1 MSTQSRLKACMKN
14 GRMTVADLALWFDR
28 SYPTVRNWVQFG
40 TAPHGPR
47 NEKFLAELDLL
58 EKLIRNEKGFPVP
71 FSITHFERPG
81 YIEKLR
87 HEQDARLSR
96 FSSTG

>member
-47 NEKFLAELDLL
+47 NEKFLAELELL
-58 EKLIRNEKGFPVP
+58 EKLIRKREGVPVP
-71 FSITHFERPG
+71 FEVNHFERPA

-87 HEQDARLSR
+87 HEQNSRLPRFDTAR
-96 FSSTG
+96 